1 MANRASGLTEEKFD
15 DFNDIVGDTISALLK
30 CADKYNIDRNSFM
43 KYFATMFLAMCEVST
58 FEKYEV
64 KDNG

>member
-1 MANRASGLTEEKFD
+1 MDEIPSGLTEEEFD

-30 CADKYNIDRNSFM
+30 CADKHNIDRNSFM
-43 KYFATMFLAMCEVST
+43 RYFASIFSTMCEISD